1 MKIQLSDHFSYRKLL
16 KFTLPSIAMMI
27 FTSIYSVVDGFFI
40 SNFAGKIP
48 FAAINLIMPVLMIL
62 GTVGFMFGTGGT
74 ALVALTYG
82 EGDRKKA
89 NEYFSLLVYSA
100 AALGIILAL
109 LGFCFIRDIAG
120 MLGAKGE
127 LLENCVIY
135 GRVIL
140 IGLPFYVLQV
150 MFQSFFVAAEKPHM
164 GFIVTLISGVTNM
177 VLDAVLVIGFPQEI
191 KLVGA
196 AVATATAQFA
206 GGMIPLIY
214 FLRKNSSILRLGKTK
229 FEGKVLIKATS
240 NGLSEFMTN
249 ISMSIVAILFNSQLM
264 KYSGENGVAAYG
276 VMMYVSMIFTAVFV
290 GFSIGASPVISFHF
304 GAKNTDELKNL
315 IRKSIVIVGTFGI
328 IMVIAAEIFAGGL
341 AKIFVGY
348 DEELYL
354 LTLSGFRIF
363 ALSFGFMGFGILTSG
378 LFTALNDGLTS
389 ALISFLRTLVF
400 ESGAVMLLPLI
411 FGIHGIWYSVVV
423 SEFLALVLGAV
434 FLVINRKKYHY

>member
-1 MKIQLSDHFSYRKLL
+1 
-16 KFTLPSIAMMI
+16 
-27 FTSIYSVVDGFFI
+27 
-40 SNFAGKIP
+40 
-48 FAAINLIMPVLMIL
+48 
-62 GTVGFMFGTGGT
+62 
-74 ALVALTYG
+74 
-82 EGDRKKA
+82 
-89 NEYFSLLVYSA
+89 
-100 AALGIILAL
+100 
-109 LGFCFIRDIAG
+109 
-120 MLGAKGE
+120 
-127 LLENCVIY
+127 
-135 GRVIL
+135 
-140 IGLPFYVLQV
+140 
-150 MFQSFFVAAEKPHM
+150 
-164 GFIVTLISGVTNM
+164 
-177 VLDAVLVIGFPQEI
+177 
-191 KLVGA
+191 
-196 AVATATAQFA
+196 
-206 GGMIPLIY
+206 MIPLIY
-214 FLRKNSSILRLGKTK
+214 FLRKNSSILRLGETK

-348 DEELYL
+348 DEELYR
-354 LTLSGFRIF
+354 LTLSGFRVF